1 MSSSAKRRQTMAKV
15 TRERAVKEKRALK
28 AERKEARKLA
38 AAEEAAAIA
47 NGTWVPDQDS
57 EAPEQDEDA
66 RPELDERPAAS
77 A

>member
-1 MSSSAKRRQTMAKV
+1 MASSAKRRQTMAKV

-38 AAEEAAAIA
+38 AAEEAEAIA
-47 NGTWVPDQDS
+47 NGTFVARDEDAELDAES
-57 EAPEQDEDA
+57 APEQ
-66 RPELDERPAAS
+66 DERPAAS

>member
-1 MSSSAKRRQTMAKV
+1 MASSAKRRQTMAKV

-38 AAEEAAAIA
+38 AAEEAEAIA
-47 NGTWVPDQDS
+47 NGTALPQNEDEDADT
-57 EAPEQDEDA
+57 EAAPEQDE
-66 RPELDERPAAS
+66 RPAAT

>member
-1 MSSSAKRRQTMAKV
+1 MAKV

-47 NGTWVPDQDS
+47 NGD
-57 EAPEQDEDA
+57 APEQDEDA
-66 RPELDERPAAS
+66 EAAPELDDERPAAT